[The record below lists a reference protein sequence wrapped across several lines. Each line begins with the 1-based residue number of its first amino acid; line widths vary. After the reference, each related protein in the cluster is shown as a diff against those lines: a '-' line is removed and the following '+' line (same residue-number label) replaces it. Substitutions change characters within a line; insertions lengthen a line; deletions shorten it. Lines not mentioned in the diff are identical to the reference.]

1 MASSSSSKLTLKLL
15 IDTNND
21 KVLFAEASKP
31 VVDFIFN
38 IPCLSIGM
46 VVKILRKKRG
56 ITCGFSNLYQS
67 IEELDE
73 MYVNPQSE
81 DRLLNPTFPVFSN
94 LMSAILSTTNDN
106 LSGVFDF
113 LLNAELEKEDDEE
126 DEDYVEEKNDDEEEE
141 DDEDEDDDDEDD
153 DEEEEEEEDEE
164 KEASDDDNPEVAEE
178 KILIK
183 NGIVKDSVT
192 YMVMDDLVIHPL
204 FSAISMIELLN
215 SKFNI
220 KDITA
225 LQEKVVEFG
234 VNEGIKL
241 IEACMQS
248 NSKMILTS
256 VFLNKEH

>member
-15 IDTNND
+15 IDTNNH

-73 MYVNPQSE
+73 MYVNPQSS
-81 DRLLNPTFPVFSN
+81 DRLLNPNFPGFSN

-141 DDEDEDDDDEDD
+141 DDDDDDDDDDEDE
-153 DEEEEEEEDEE
+153 DEDEEDEE
-164 KEASDDDNPEVAEE
+164 QETSDDDNPEVAEE

-234 VNEGIKL
+234 VNEV
-241 IEACMQS
+241 S
-248 NSKMILTS
+248 
-256 VFLNKEH
+256 

>member
-73 MYVNPQSE
+73 MYVNPQSS
-81 DRLLNPTFPVFSN
+81 DRLLNPNFPVFSN

-126 DEDYVEEKNDDEEEE
+126 DEDYVEEKNDNEEEE
-141 DDEDEDDDDEDD
+141 DNEDEDEDDDDDDDDDEDEEDD
-153 DEEEEEEEDEE
+153 DEDEE
-164 KEASDDDNPEVAEE
+164 KEASGDDNAEVAEE

-234 VNEGIKL
+234 VNEV
-241 IEACMQS
+241 S
-248 NSKMILTS
+248 
-256 VFLNKEH
+256 

>member
-1 MASSSSSKLTLKLL
+1 
-15 IDTNND
+15 
-21 KVLFAEASKP
+21 
-31 VVDFIFN
+31 
-38 IPCLSIGM
+38 M

-113 LLNAELEKEDDEE
+113 LLNADLEKEDDEE
-126 DEDYVEEKNDDEEEE
+126 DEDYVEEKNDNEEEE
-141 DDEDEDDDDEDD
+141 DDEDEDDDDDDED
-153 DEEEEEEEDEE
+153 DEEEEEDDEE

-204 FSAISMIELLN
+204 FSAISMIDLLN

>member
-1 MASSSSSKLTLKLL
+1 
-15 IDTNND
+15 
-21 KVLFAEASKP
+21 
-31 VVDFIFN
+31 
-38 IPCLSIGM
+38 
-46 VVKILRKKRG
+46 
-56 ITCGFSNLYQS
+56 
-67 IEELDE
+67 
-73 MYVNPQSE
+73 
-81 DRLLNPTFPVFSN
+81 
-94 LMSAILSTTNDN
+94 

-126 DEDYVEEKNDDEEEE
+126 DEDYVEEKNDNEEEE
-141 DDEDEDDDDEDD
+141 DDEDEDEDDDDDDDEDE
-153 DEEEEEEEDEE
+153 DEEHEE

-204 FSAISMIELLN
+204 FSAISMIDLLN

-234 VNEGIKL
+234 VNEV
-241 IEACMQS
+241 S
-248 NSKMILTS
+248 
-256 VFLNKEH
+256 